1 MHSCKSSDSHTTPH
15 TSCADHA
22 HPHAHPHSHSHEQTD
37 HANHAHQ
44 DTVTSSTCG
53 GHTHC
58 CAPADLISPPVPD
71 APQGFATLRVRIDAM
86 DCPTEEAL
94 IRKQLSAMPEVRHL
108 EFDLLNRLLTVHHEN
123 LTQEALQK
131 ALRGLGMEAVPAGST
146 AAAMP
151 AGGFPWHLL
160 AAGALALLAEIA
172 DLATASVP
180 AWLAPA
186 SALAAVLLCGGATL
200 KKGWIALRHLT
211 LNIHLLMTIAV
222 AGALAL
228 GEWPEAAM
236 VIVLFAVAERI
247 EAASLDKARDAIRAL
262 LQQAP
267 DTVRIQ
273 DENGQWQTLPAAN
286 VSTGS
291 LMQCRPGDRIALDG
305 IIENGRSALNQAA
318 VTGESLPVEK
328 QPGDTVYAGTLNISA
343 ALEIRVTATSSDS
356 MLARIADSVQQ
367 AQSQRAQSQRMI
379 DRFAAIY
386 TPVVGL
392 IALAIAVIPPLMGE
406 LSWQTSLYRAL
417 ILLVIACPCALVIA
431 APVTIVSGLTLA
443 ARRGIVIKGGQYLEL
458 ARSLKF
464 LALDKTGTLTEG
476 KPRLQHIFCA
486 PAISEEQALQ
496 LAASLE
502 QDSSHPLAHALLSAC
517 TQALLP
523 VTDSGL
529 LEEDALRGV
538 QGKIHDRR
546 YRIGN
551 QAILN
556 SLPQTPDWLTA
567 LTELTEQ
574 GNSLL
579 YLCDDQQ
586 LLAVFAVAD
595 SLRSTSTVA
604 LNELRTMGVE
614 THMLTGDQ
622 EGTARYIAKQAGI
635 AVVHSQLLPE
645 QKATLI
651 AELASS
657 GVTAMTGDGIND
669 APALARAHLG
679 IAMGAG
685 SDIALETADVA
696 LMENNLQKISELIRI
711 SATTHRVLWQ
721 NIVLALGLK
730 LIVFGLTLTGHGSLW
745 AAVMADTGAS
755 LLVVLNG
762 LRILRSRS
770 A

>member
-1 MHSCKSSDSHTTPH
+1 MCSSD
-15 TSCADHA
+15 
-22 HPHAHPHSHSHEQTD
+22 
-37 HANHAHQ
+37 
-44 DTVTSSTCG
+44 
-53 GHTHC
+53 
-58 CAPADLISPPVPD
+58 L
-71 APQGFATLRVRIDAM
+71 
-86 DCPTEEAL
+86 
-94 IRKQLSAMPEVRHL
+94 
-108 EFDLLNRLLTVHHEN
+108 
-123 LTQEALQK
+123 
-131 ALRGLGMEAVPAGST
+131 
-146 AAAMP
+146 
-151 AGGFPWHLL
+151 
-160 AAGALALLAEIA
+160 
-172 DLATASVP
+172 
-180 AWLAPA
+180 
-186 SALAAVLLCGGATL
+186 
-200 KKGWIALRHLT
+200 
-211 LNIHLLMTIAV
+211 
-222 AGALAL
+222 
-228 GEWPEAAM
+228 
-236 VIVLFAVAERI
+236 
-247 EAASLDKARDAIRAL
+247 
-262 LQQAP
+262 
-267 DTVRIQ
+267 
-273 DENGQWQTLPAAN
+273 
-286 VSTGS
+286 
-291 LMQCRPGDRIALDG
+291 
-305 IIENGRSALNQAA
+305 
-318 VTGESLPVEK
+318 
-328 QPGDTVYAGTLNISA
+328 
-343 ALEIRVTATSSDS
+343 
-356 MLARIADSVQQ
+356 
-367 AQSQRAQSQRMI
+367 
-379 DRFAAIY
+379 
-386 TPVVGL
+386 
-392 IALAIAVIPPLMGE
+392 
-406 LSWQTSLYRAL
+406 
-417 ILLVIACPCALVIA
+417 
-431 APVTIVSGLTLA
+431 
-443 ARRGIVIKGGQYLEL
+443 
-458 ARSLKF
+458 
-464 LALDKTGTLTEG
+464 
-476 KPRLQHIFCA
+476 LQHIFCA

-496 LAASLE
+496 FAASLE

-538 QGKIHDRR
+538 QGKIHDRH

-556 SLPQTPDWLTA
+556 SLPQKPDWLTA

-579 YLCDDQQ
+579 YLCDEQQ

-651 AELASS
+651 AELASR

-696 LMENNLQKISELIRI
+696 LMENNLQKIPELIRI